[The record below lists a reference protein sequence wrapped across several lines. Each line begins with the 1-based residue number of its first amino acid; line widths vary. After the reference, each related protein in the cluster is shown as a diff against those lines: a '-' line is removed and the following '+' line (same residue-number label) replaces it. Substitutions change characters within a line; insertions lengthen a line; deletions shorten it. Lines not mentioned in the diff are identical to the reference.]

1 MIHFTSTQIETWIG
15 AFFWPFVRVLAMLSL
30 APVFSMGSLPTM
42 VRVGLAVLIAV
53 AIAPALPAMPPVQ
66 FGTATAWMLL
76 LQQLLVGGA
85 IGLSMTLI
93 LSAVMFAGS
102 VIGLQMGMGFATLFD
117 PVQGVQ
123 VTSLAS
129 FLNMVTMLLFLAVN
143 GHLVLLAVIARSFT
157 LLPVAPNLGL
167 AAQTWLTLAQQ
178 GGSAIFSLGLALAAP
193 VIGVLLIA
201 NLGLG
206 VLTKLAPQLNLFA
219 VGFPMFFIMGFLA
232 LYLVMPVMQNVVQH
246 LVDVG
251 LSLSG
256 QVLQQG
262 GACCSAAGARHG

>member
-1 MIHFTSTQIETWIG
+1 
-15 AFFWPFVRVLAMLSL
+15 
-30 APVFSMGSLPTM
+30 
-42 VRVGLAVLIAV
+42 
-53 AIAPALPAMPPVQ
+53 
-66 FGTATAWMLL
+66 
-76 LQQLLVGGA
+76 
-85 IGLSMTLI
+85 
-93 LSAVMFAGS
+93 
-102 VIGLQMGMGFATLFD
+102 ATLFD

-143 GHLVLLAVIARSFT
+143 GHLILLAVIARSFT

-167 AAQTWLTLAQQ
+167 AAQTWFTLAQQ

-256 QVLQQG
+256 QVLQQSG
-262 GACCSAAGARHG
+262 SAAT

>member
-15 AFFWPFVRVLAMLSL
+15 AFFWPFVRVLAMLSA
-30 APVFSMGSLPTM
+30 APVFGMGSVPVLL
-42 VRVGLAVLIAV
+42 RVGLSVLVAV
-53 AIAPALPAMPPVQ
+53 AIAPALPLMPPVQ
-66 FGTATAWMLL
+66 FGTAAAWMLVV
-76 LQQLLVGGA
+76 QQVLVGGA

-93 LSAVMFAGS
+93 LSAVQLAGG
-102 VIGLQMGMGFATLFD
+102 VVGLQMGMGFATLFD

-129 FLNMVTMLLFLAVN
+129 FLNMLTLLLFLAVN
-143 GHLVLLAVIARSFT
+143 GHLVLLAVIARSFS
-157 LLPVAPNLGL
+157 LLPVAPNLAL
-167 AAQTWLTLAQQ
+167 AAPTWQILAQA
-178 GGSAIFSLGLALAAP
+178 GTTIFSLGLALSAP
-193 VIGVLLIA
+193 VLGVLLIA

-219 VGFPMFFIMGFLA
+219 IGFPMFFILGFLA

-246 LVDVG
+246 LVEVG
-251 LSLSG
+251 LNLSG

-262 GACCSAAGARHG
+262 AAR

>member
-1 MIHFTSTQIETWIG
+1 MIHFTSTQIELWIG
-15 AFFWPFVRVLAMLSL
+15 AFFWPFVRVLAMLSA
-30 APVFSMGSLPTM
+30 APVFGMGSVPTLL
-42 VRVGLAVLIAV
+42 RVGLAVLVAV

-85 IGLSMTLI
+85 IGLAMTLI
-93 LSAVMFAGS
+93 LSAVQLAGG
-102 VIGLQMGMGFATLFD
+102 VVGLQMGMGFATLFD

-123 VTSLAS
+123 VTSLSS
-129 FLNMVTMLLFLAVN
+129 FLNMITLLLFLALN
-143 GHLVLLAVIARSFT
+143 GHLVLLAVIARSFS

-167 AAQTWLTLAQQ
+167 VAQTWHTLAQA
-178 GGSAIFSLGLALAAP
+178 GTAIFSLGLALSAP
-193 VIGVLLIA
+193 VLGVLLIA

-219 VGFPMFFIMGFLA
+219 IGFPMFFILGFLS

-251 LSLSG
+251 LSLSA
-256 QVLQQG
+256 QILQQG
-262 GACCSAAGARHG
+262 GAR

>member
-15 AFFWPFVRVLAMLSL
+15 ALFWPFLRVLAMLSA
-30 APVFSMGSLPTM
+30 APVFGMGSVPVLL
-42 VRVGLAVLIAV
+42 RVGLAVLVAV

-66 FGTATAWMLL
+66 FGTAAAWMLVV
-76 LQQLLVGGA
+76 QQLLVGGA

-93 LSAVMFAGS
+93 LSAVQLAGG

-129 FLNMVTMLLFLAVN
+129 FLNILTLLLFLVVN
-143 GHLVLLAVIARSFT
+143 GHLVLLAVIARSFS

-167 AAQTWLTLAQQ
+167 AAQTWQLLAQA
-178 GGSAIFSLGLALAAP
+178 GTAIFSLGLALSAP
-193 VIGVLLIA
+193 VLGVLLIA

-219 VGFPMFFIMGFLA
+219 IGFPMFFILGFVA

-251 LSLSG
+251 LNLSG

-262 GACCSAAGARHG
+262 AAR

>member
-15 AFFWPFVRVLAMLSL
+15 AFFWPFLRLLAMLSA
-30 APVFSMGSLPTM
+30 APVFGMGSMPTLL
-42 VRVGLAVLIAV
+42 RIGLAVVLAV
-53 AIAPALPAMPPVQ
+53 AIAPALPAMPAVQ
-66 FGTATAWMLL
+66 FGTATAWMLV
-76 LQQLLVGGA
+76 LQQMLVGGA
-85 IGLSMTLI
+85 IGLVMTLI
-93 LSAVMFAGS
+93 LSTVQFAGG

-129 FLNMVTMLLFLAVN
+129 FLNMVTLLLFLAVN
-143 GHLVLLAVIARSFT
+143 GHLVMLAVMVRSFSM
-157 LLPVAPNLGL
+157 LPVAPDLGL
-167 AAQTWLTLAQQ
+167 TASTWYALAQ
-178 GGSAIFSLGLALAAP
+178 GGGAIFSLGLALAAP
-193 VIGVLLIA
+193 VVGVLLIA

-219 VGFPMFFIMGFLA
+219 VGFPLFFILGFLA

-251 LSLSG
+251 LSLSA

-262 GACCSAAGARHG
+262 GAR

>member
-1 MIHFTSTQIETWIG
+1 MIHFTSTQVELWIG
-15 AFFWPFVRVLAMLSL
+15 AFFWPFVRVLAMLS
-30 APVFSMGSLPTM
+30 ASPVFGMGNLPTLL
-42 VRVGLAVLIAV
+42 RIGLAVLMAV
-53 AIAPALPAMPPVQ
+53 AIAPALPPMPPVQ

-76 LQQLLVGGA
+76 LQQMLVGGA

-93 LSAVMFAGS
+93 LSAVQFAGG

-123 VTSLAS
+123 VTSLMS
-129 FLNMVTMLLFLAVN
+129 FLNMITLLLFLAVN

-167 AAQTWLTLAQQ
+167 TAQTWYALAQ
-178 GGSAIFSLGLALAAP
+178 GGGAIFSLGLALAAP
-193 VIGVLLIA
+193 VVGVLLIA

-251 LSLSG
+251 LSLSS

-262 GACCSAAGARHG
+262 GAR

>member
-1 MIHFTSTQIETWIG
+1 MIHFTSTQIELWIG
-15 AFFWPFVRVLAMLSL
+15 AFFWPFVRVLAMLSA
-30 APVFSMGSLPTM
+30 APVFSMGDMPVML
-42 VRVGLAVLIAV
+42 RVGLAVLVSV

-85 IGLSMTLI
+85 IGLSMTVI
-93 LSAVMFAGS
+93 LTAVQFAGG

-123 VTSLAS
+123 VTSLMS
-129 FLNMVTMLLFLAVN
+129 FLNMITLLLFLAVN

-167 AAQTWLTLAQQ
+167 TAQTWYALAQ
-178 GGSAIFSLGLALAAP
+178 GSGAIFSLGLALAAP

-251 LSLSG
+251 LSLSA
-256 QVLQQG
+256 QILQQG
-262 GACCSAAGARHG
+262 GAR